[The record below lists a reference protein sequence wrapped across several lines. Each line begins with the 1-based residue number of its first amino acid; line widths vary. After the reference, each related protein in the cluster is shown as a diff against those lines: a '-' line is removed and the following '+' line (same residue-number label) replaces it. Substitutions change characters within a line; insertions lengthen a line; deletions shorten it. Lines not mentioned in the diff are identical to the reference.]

1 MGNSAKA
8 EQINVKEYIKERFKK
23 VTKAVAETFAVL
35 GDILVVSSDVSK
47 KTDAEIEAEEI
58 WEANPKAEKAV
69 KALEAR
75 EEIPEKVEIEIET
88 ETETKKRKP
97 RYGIQEQV
105 LKQEPVKR
113 ISKGK
118 ARDTKTQ
125 SKDDDYVK

>member
-35 GDILVVSSDVSK
+35 GDILVVSSDASK

-58 WEANPKAEKAV
+58 WKANPKAEKAV

-75 EEIPEKVEIEIET
+75 EEIPEKVEIKT
-88 ETETKKRKP
+88 KTKTKKRKP

-105 LKQEPVKR
+105 LKQEPVT
-113 ISKGK
+113 KGK

>member
-58 WEANPKAEKAV
+58 WKANPKAEKAV

-75 EEIPEKVEIEIET
+75 EEILEKVEIET

>member
-23 VTKAVAETFAVL
+23 VTQAVAETFAVL
-35 GDILVVSSDVSK
+35 GDILVVSSDASK

-58 WEANPKAEKAV
+58 WKANPKAEQAV

-75 EEIPEKVEIEIET
+75 EEIPEEVEIKT
-88 ETETKKRKP
+88 GTKKRKP

-105 LKQEPVKR
+105 LKQEPVQR
-113 ISKGK
+113 ISTGK

>member
-23 VTKAVAETFAVL
+23 VTQAVAETFAVL
-35 GDILVVSSDVSK
+35 GDILVVSSDASK

-58 WEANPKAEKAV
+58 WKANPKAENAV

-75 EEIPEKVEIEIET
+75 EEIKIK
-88 ETETKKRKP
+88 TETKKRKP
-97 RYGIQEQV
+97 RYVIQEQV

>member
-23 VTKAVAETFAVL
+23 VTQAVAETFAVL
-35 GDILVVSSDVSK
+35 GDILVVSSDASK

-58 WEANPKAEKAV
+58 WKANPKAEKAV

-75 EEIPEKVEIEIET
+75 KEIPEKVKIKT
-88 ETETKKRKP
+88 ETEKRKP
-97 RYGIQEQV
+97 RYGIQVLKQEQEQV
-105 LKQEPVKR
+105 LKQEPVT
-113 ISKGK
+113 KGK

>member
-35 GDILVVSSDVSK
+35 GDILVVSSDASK

-58 WEANPKAEKAV
+58 WKANPKAEKAV

-75 EEIPEKVEIEIET
+75 EEIPGKVEIET

>member
-58 WEANPKAEKAV
+58 WKANPKAEKAV

-75 EEIPEKVEIEIET
+75 EEIPEKVEIKT
-88 ETETKKRKP
+88 KTKTKKRKP

>member
-58 WEANPKAEKAV
+58 WKANPKAEKAV

-75 EEIPEKVEIEIET
+75 EEIPGKVEIET